1 MNSPLVSTILN
12 LALIV
17 MVLLMPLAFIRV
29 MIGNRRRKA
38 RRSADR
44 LLAVDL
50 MTTLLVG
57 IIVLLA
63 LFEESTTTID
73 IAIALTALAFAGT
86 LATARYISEGR
97 VF

>member
-1 MNSPLVSTILN
+1 MNSPLVSDILN

-17 MVLLMPLAFIRV
+17 MVLLLPLTFVRV
-29 MIGNRRRKA
+29 LIGNKEHKA

-63 LFEESTTTID
+63 LFEESPKTID
-73 IAIALTALAFAGT
+73 LGIALTALAFAGT